1 MQAQQPSSSLQV
13 VKVNKTIRKK
23 KIIKDISIG
32 LNSGQI
38 VGLLGP
44 NGAGKTSF
52 FYTIIGLVSFICQS
66 INVFS

>member
-32 LNSGQI
+32 LNLSLI
-38 VGLLGP
+38 H
-44 NGAGKTSF
+44 
-52 FYTIIGLVSFICQS
+52 I
-66 INVFS
+66 